1 MEGTTSWATSVVEW
15 LGNLSLSAAL
25 FACLVLWGGVI
36 LVLKS
41 PSYPPNPVPSASAGS
56 AGTEDAPGHKPED
69 PATAVGRPPQRGDG
83 ERARAGL
90 ADLLLFWLPIG
101 LGAIACC
108 AGVATLA
115 WGHTTYPVA
124 CRRAL
129 IALVLGIVPGC
140 LCGFW
145 YLVLAI

>member
-1 MEGTTSWATSVVEW
+1 METTTGWATSVVEW
-15 LGNLSLSAAL
+15 LGNLSLSAGL
-25 FACLVLWGGVI
+25 FACLVLWGGFI
-36 LVLKS
+36 LMLKS
-41 PSYPPNPVPSASAGS
+41 PSYPPDPVPPARPSAT
-56 AGTEDAPGHKPED
+56 GTEDVPGDELED
-69 PATAVGRPPQRGDG
+69 PTTDVGWPPQRGEN
-83 ERARAGL
+83 ERAQAGL

-115 WGHTTYPVA
+115 WGQTTYPAA

-145 YLVLAI
+145 YLLLAV